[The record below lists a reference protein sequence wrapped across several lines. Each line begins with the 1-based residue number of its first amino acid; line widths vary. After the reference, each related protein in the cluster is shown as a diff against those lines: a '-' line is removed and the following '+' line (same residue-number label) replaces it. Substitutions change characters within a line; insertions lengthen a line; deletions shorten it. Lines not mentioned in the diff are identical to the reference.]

1 MLWVNK
7 DVPWRSPSLE
17 ACSSPA
23 PARKAQVNARLAE
36 STNVAYITGVMGSTT
51 A

>member
-7 DVPWRSPSLE
+7 DVPWCSPSLE

-23 PARKAQVNARLAE
+23 PARKAQANARLAE
-36 STNVAYITGVMGSTT
+36 STNVAYITGVIGSTR